1 VSSCISKSF
10 LLKGFTEKHTS
21 NIVFCTFQWVLLS
34 EKHAI
39 KVLLSEKHAIKELL
53 NGIQEAQSLILS

>member
-39 KVLLSEKHAIKELL
+39 KELL